1 MCIQCL
7 LFYPRMQYFMLIK
20 IFYLHLKLDLRKPW
34 LVHIL
39 FKPMESFSVMIWIC
53 LAYQYQ
59 EIFLI
64 VWWFLQWLLLYLY
77 HIHQIYLDWHL
88 LTPRN
93 NDMLL
98 HIENEIHHKISS
110 NYCVC
115 FGARVLMSVRC
126 NSNEIWFHPTKICL
140 LK

>member
-1 MCIQCL
+1 MPFVLPKNAIFYAYYDL
-7 LFYPRMQYFMLIK
+7 LFTLEIRFKEALVGIYFIQTNG
-20 IFYLHLKLDLRKPW
+20 I
-34 LVHIL
+34 IL
-39 FKPMESFSVMIWIC
+39 SYDINF
-53 LAYQYQ
+53 AYQYQ
-59 EIFLI
+59 ELFLI